1 MKKLL
6 ALLLILL
13 LMAPGAMAANDYID
27 LEPGLYKVGEDVPTG
42 KYDIRFNG
50 LDREVTISFSEELKD
65 GLPDLS
71 KQFAFTFTFTSEQN
85 WWNIGGFL
93 VTLYHGYLQIES
105 SPVRMWPE

>member
-27 LEPGLYKVGEDVPTG
+27 LEPGLYVVGEDIPLG
-42 KYDIRFNG
+42 KYDLRFNG
-50 LDREVTISFSEELKD
+50 LDQEVKVSFSFTLKD

-71 KQFAFTFTFTSEQN
+71 NEHAFTFTFTSEQN
-85 WWNIGGFL
+85 WWNVGGFL
-93 VTLYHGYLQIES
+93 VTLFSGYLQIES
-105 SPVRMWPE
+105 SPVRLWPE